1 MLDIWVETNSWYG
14 LSKEDTGMTASREVT
29 QLQKDKQQALAIT
42 PSADSLSLPPTLFAI
57 IMYHYYIVWGSL

>member
-1 MLDIWVETNSWYG
+1 
-14 LSKEDTGMTASREVT
+14 MTASREVT

-42 PSADSLSLPPTLFAI
+42 PSADSLSLPPPLFAI

>member
-42 PSADSLSLPPTLFAI
+42 PSADSLSLPPPLFAI